1 MSRKP
6 AARTAN
12 RHDAVPD
19 AASQE
24 SAEEDRVRNAIVDAV
39 MSHRLPPGTR
49 LVETPLAEAFGVSRS
64 LLRRVLVR
72 LASEKVIELQH
83 NRGAT
88 VAQPSPSEMRQVF
101 EVRRLLESGILRA
114 LGKSIARKSL
124 APVRDLVREERAA
137 YNTGQWSNWIRLSGE
152 YHLQVARLLDN
163 AELEAI
169 LRSLIARTTL
179 MIALYDSP
187 GHNAC
192 SFDEHDA
199 ILDALQ
205 AGESERACRLMTQ
218 HLEAAERKLRRESV
232 STDVDLAA
240 LFGGPR

>member
-1 MSRKP
+1 MPPPRAENH
-6 AARTAN
+6 AAIVA
-12 RHDAVPD
+12 D
-19 AASQE
+19 AATQE
-24 SAEEDRVRNAIVDAV
+24 SAEENRVRNAIVEAV

-72 LASEKVIELQH
+72 LASDKVIELQH

-88 VAQPSPSEMRQVF
+88 VAQPSPEEMRHVF
-101 EVRRLLESGILRA
+101 EVRRLLERGILRA
-114 LGKSIARKSL
+114 LGNGTSRGRTL
-124 APVRDLVREERAA
+124 APVRELVREERTA
-137 YNTGQWSNWIRLSGE
+137 YNAGQWSSWIRLSGE
-152 YHLQVARLLDN
+152 YHLEVARLLKN
-163 AELEAI
+163 PELEEI

-187 GHNAC
+187 GHQGC

-205 AGESERACRLMTQ
+205 AGENERACRLMTQ
-218 HLEAAERKLRRESV
+218 HLEAAERSLRRATP
-232 STDVDLAA
+232 STDVDLGA
-240 LFGGPR
+240 LFGRSR